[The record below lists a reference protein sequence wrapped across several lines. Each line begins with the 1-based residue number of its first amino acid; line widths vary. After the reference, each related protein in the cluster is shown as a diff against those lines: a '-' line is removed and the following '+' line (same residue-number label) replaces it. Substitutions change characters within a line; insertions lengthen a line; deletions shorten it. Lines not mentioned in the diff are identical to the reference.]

1 MSFNNYLI
9 NGYDNRPVFNIP
21 GAKRLFM
28 IRRENLLALGQSPG
42 LLNGLSNY
50 LIEDISIF
58 GKWNLFTDP
67 DNFKFDVKLNRSK
80 AGDLYSV
87 ELGFSINLIT
97 RDKNTLLE
105 NLLNT
110 DAVVMI
116 QDENDRFW
124 LIGDEQPLRVAEL
137 GKTIDGDVNQYT
149 LKLEGR
155 QLKMMKEVGQI
166 YIITITEVTDMVDS
180 TDGGAV
186 SWVLN
191 TGGTTGSGSGGSSSP
206 PQQLNILS
214 SVTNPPNGCTIR
226 SIDHVILVGAGRSIN
241 LPASPVQG
249 QEHIL
254 KDYSGGAS
262 LLSIT
267 VSGNGKLIDGN
278 ATASINTDYGA
289 LTFIYGAA
297 GWNTTAFIN

>member
-1 MSFNNYLI
+1 MSYNYLN
-9 NGYDNRPVFNIP
+9 NGYDNRPIFNIP

-28 IRRENLLALGQSPG
+28 IKKENLLALGQSPG

-58 GKWNLFTDP
+58 GKWNIFNEL

-80 AGDLYSV
+80 AGDLYSL
-87 ELGFSINLIT
+87 ELGFSINMLT

-110 DAVVMI
+110 DVTVMI

-124 LIGDEQPLRVAEL
+124 LLGDEQPLRMSEL
-137 GKTIDGDVNQYT
+137 GKTIDGEVNQYT
-149 LKLEGR
+149 VKLEGR

-166 YIITITEVTDMVDS
+166 YIITLTEVTDMVDS

-186 SWVLN
+186 TWVLN
-191 TGGTTGSGSGGSSSP
+191 TGGSTGPITGGSSTPS
-206 PQQLNILS
+206 QQLNILS
-214 SVTNPPNGCTIR
+214 SVTNPPNGYTIR

-241 LPASPVQG
+241 LPSSPVQG

-262 LLSIT
+262 LLPIT
-267 VSGNGKLIDGN
+267 VNGNGKLIDGYS
-278 ATASINTDYGA
+278 TASINTDFGA
-289 LTFIYGAA
+289 LTFIYGAG
-297 GWNTTAFIN
+297 GWNTTAFVN